1 MPLRIASLCDADS
14 FRLFNFMLRTASVP
28 HRAVR
33 TERVDRSPRTFQL
46 PVNFVENLRLSL
58 FFPPYNTLPRVYVA
72 ANSPYTVWNAE
83 TPTLW
88 ERNDSRKP
96 TGLAHK
102 K

>member
-46 PVNFVENLRLSL
+46 PVNFVENLRLAL
-58 FFPPYNTLPRVYVA
+58 FFPAVQYA
-72 ANSPYTVWNAE
+72 ASGICCSEFAIYRLE
-83 TPTLW
+83 C
-88 ERNDSRKP
+88 
-96 TGLAHK
+96 
-102 K
+102 